1 MNTVFED
8 LVLKRGAVSNAI
20 LGVAGPTLQQ
30 LVNAENASG
39 NVGEIIVTE
48 GCQLQSMFVFHAV
61 TPHWDKGQGTAQ
73 KVVLYNLCYVMC
85 GHR

>member
-8 LVLKRGAVSNAI
+8 LVLKRGAVSSAI
-20 LGVAGPTLQQ
+20 FGVAGPKLQQ

-48 GCQLQSMFVFHAV
+48 GCKLQSMFVFHAV

-73 KVVLYNLCYVMC
+73 KVVLYHLCYSMC
-85 GHR
+85 